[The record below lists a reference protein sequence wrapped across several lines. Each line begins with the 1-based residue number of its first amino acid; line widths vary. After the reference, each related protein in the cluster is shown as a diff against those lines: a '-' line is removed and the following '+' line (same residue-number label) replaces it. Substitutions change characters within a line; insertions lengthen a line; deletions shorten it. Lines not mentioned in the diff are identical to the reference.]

1 MPTNEP
7 LRRSMAYV
15 QFLAHLEEIQSLLAQ
30 GYSKK
35 LIHERLAEQ
44 QHISMAYVTFC
55 QVMQKIAKDKPRK
68 PKQDK
73 PENTIAHSPITPPAA
88 QYPQSSGP
96 RIVNSAKESFPD
108 PRKMSLEDGI

>member
-15 QFLAHLEEIQSLLAQ
+15 QFLAQLEEIQSLLAQ

-35 LIHERLAEQ
+35 LIHERLTEKQ
-44 QHISMAYVTFC
+44 VISMAYVTFC
-55 QVMQKIAKDKPRK
+55 QIMQKEGQNI
-68 PKQDK
+68 
-73 PENTIAHSPITPPAA
+73 SPAA
-88 QYPQSSGP
+88 PKEQKPVSTVPPPSSRPLSPSGP
-96 RIVNSAKESFPD
+96 RIINAAKEPFPD

>member
-55 QVMQKIAKDKPRK
+55 QILQKEIQNGDSVTPKEQKPASAIQ
-68 PKQDK
+68 P
-73 PENTIAHSPITPPAA
+73 PITKSLA
-88 QYPQSSGP
+88 SSSP
-96 RIVNSAKESFPD
+96 RIVNSTKEPFPD

>member
-15 QFLAHLEEIQSLLAQ
+15 QFLAQLEEIKSLLAQ

-44 QHISMAYVTFC
+44 QRISMAYVTFC
-55 QVMQKIAKDKPRK
+55 QIMQKEIRHDSSTATKEQKPV
-68 PKQDK
+68 
-73 PENTIAHSPITPPAA
+73 SAA
-88 QYPQSSGP
+88 QPPVSKPFPPSGP
-96 RIVNSAKESFPD
+96 RIVISAKEPFPD

>member
-15 QFLAHLEEIQSLLAQ
+15 QFLAQLEKIKSLQAQ

-35 LIHERLAEQ
+35 LIHEHLIEKKL
-44 QHISMAYVTFC
+44 ISMAYVTFC
-55 QVMQKIAKDKPRK
+55 QIMQKEIQNDSPVALNEQKPVS
-68 PKQDK
+68 
-73 PENTIAHSPITPPAA
+73 TA
-88 QYPQSSGP
+88 QLPTSKSRPSFSP
-96 RIVNSAKESFPD
+96 RIVTSVKEPFPD

>member
-15 QFLAHLEEIQSLLAQ
+15 QFLAQLEEIKSLLAQ

-35 LIHERLAEQ
+35 LIHERLTEQ
-44 QHISMAYVTFC
+44 KLISMAYVTFC
-55 QVMQKIAKDKPRK
+55 QIMQKEIKKNSPA
-68 PKQDK
+68 PKEQK
-73 PENTIAHSPITPPAA
+73 QVSSPQPPASK
-88 QYPQSSGP
+88 PLPPSGP
-96 RIVNSAKESFPD
+96 RIVNTAKEPFPD

>member
-1 MPTNEP
+1 MSTNEP

-15 QFLAHLEEIQSLLAQ
+15 QFLAHLEEIKSLLAQ

-44 QHISMAYVTFC
+44 QRISMAYVTFC
-55 QVMQKIAKDKPRK
+55 QILQKEIQNGASVAHKEQKPASATQPPIAKPL
-68 PKQDK
+68 
-73 PENTIAHSPITPPAA
+73 A
-88 QYPQSSGP
+88 SSTP
-96 RIVNSAKESFPD
+96 RIINSAKEPFPD

>member
-1 MPTNEP
+1 MPANEP

-15 QFLAHLEEIQSLLAQ
+15 QFLAQLEEIKSLLAQ

-44 QHISMAYVTFC
+44 QRISMAYVTFC
-55 QVMQKIAKDKPRK
+55 QILQKENQNGASVASKEQNPARATQPQIANHISSSSPRV
-68 PKQDK
+68 
-73 PENTIAHSPITPPAA
+73 
-88 QYPQSSGP
+88 
-96 RIVNSAKESFPD
+96 VNSAKEPFPD

>member
-15 QFLAHLEEIQSLLAQ
+15 QFLAQLEEIQSLLAQ

-35 LIHERLAEQ
+35 LIHERLTEKKL
-44 QHISMAYVTFC
+44 ISMAYVTFC
-55 QVMQKIAKDKPRK
+55 QIMQKEIQNGSPAA
-68 PKQDK
+68 PKEQT
-73 PENTIAHSPITPPAA
+73 PASTVQPPASKPLA
-88 QYPQSSGP
+88 SSGP
-96 RIVNSAKESFPD
+96 RIVNSAKEPFPD